1 MLRRRLQQQLRGVQ
15 GCDSSA
21 PCTRANC
28 RLRAPAPPAPP
39 PPRPPPV
46 NRRMDQWV
54 DTADFDLDTVE
65 VQLEEVG
72 PDGK

>member
-1 MLRRRLQQQLRGVQ
+1 VLLL
-15 GCDSSA
+15 A
-21 PCTRANC
+21 
-28 RLRAPAPPAPP
+28 
-39 PPRPPPV
+39 V

-54 DTADFDLDTVE
+54 DTNDVDLTTVE

>member
-1 MLRRRLQQQLRGVQ
+1 MLSCCVCACLSSLTPAC
-15 GCDSSA
+15 GCCA
-21 PCTRANC
+21 VA
-28 RLRAPAPPAPP
+28 
-39 PPRPPPV
+39 V

-54 DTADFDLDTVE
+54 DTADFDLHTLE

>member
-1 MLRRRLQQQLRGVQ
+1 
-15 GCDSSA
+15 
-21 PCTRANC
+21 
-28 RLRAPAPPAPP
+28 
-39 PPRPPPV
+39 V

-54 DTADFDLDTVE
+54 TPGDVDLTSVE